1 MKLTGKSNTNSNP
14 IPIADTV
21 LKKCG
26 EIGFFSGQKCNSPI
40 CGNSS
45 AAKNPEPRP
54 QNPTTSL
61 EYKTP
66 GMKPFGTNLLIL
78 TVAYT

>member
-21 LKKCG
+21 FKKCG

-40 CGNSS
+40 V
-45 AAKNPEPRP
+45 AIHP
-54 QNPTTSL
+54 QPKIQNLDP
-61 EYKTP
+61 KTQP
-66 GMKPFGTNLLIL
+66 QVWNIKLQG
-78 TVAYT
+78 